1 MSNTRITLHNSGVT
15 GNTPSLGVLA
25 NGEVSLNFADGILYY
40 KTDANTLGTIR
51 TTDPAGLNQ
60 EIQFNDSGSFG
71 GNSSLTFNKTTGTLF
86 TDNVTSESAATN
98 TYIQFGDGTKQY
110 TANSGSSTV
119 TFNVAPPESGNT
131 VGDVWIDSNTG
142 VEFVWVEDEDT
153 SQWVEFGGVGLQVE
167 PTLENIT
174 VTGTL
179 DVTGDTD
186 LQGNVVI
193 SLSTT
198 LSDEVLIDQT
208 TKQFSQYDD
217 DAKAGRYILK
227 GTTTDDVETEIF
239 IGGIANTRVPI
250 TANTTILAD
259 ISIAAR
265 RIDGTFESAGWKLST
280 VADNNN
286 GTTSDAG
293 NVYEIIVHTDDVNY
307 LVDARADDTNDSL
320 NIYVTGV
327 TGKNVSWTAVVT
339 TTEVIQ

>member
-40 KTDANTLGTIR
+40 KTDANTLGTIQ

-71 GNSSLTFNKTTGTLF
+71 GNSSLTFNKSSGTLF

-153 SQWVEFGGVGLQVE
+153 SQWVEFGGVGLQVQ

-179 DVTGDTD
+179 DVTSDTSIDGDLTANGTITVSGD
-186 LQGNVVI
+186 LLVN
-193 SLSTT
+193 TT
-198 LSDEVLIDQT
+198 SEE
-208 TKQFSQYDD
+208 FSQYDA

-239 IGGIANTRVPI
+239 IGGVANSRVGI
-250 TANTTILAD
+250 TSNTTILAD
-259 ISIAAR
+259 VSIAAR
-265 RIDGTFESAGWKLST
+265 RTDGTYESGGWKLSV

-307 LVDARADDTNDSL
+307 LVDSRADDTNDSL

-327 TGKNVSWTAVVT
+327 TGKNVSWIAVVT